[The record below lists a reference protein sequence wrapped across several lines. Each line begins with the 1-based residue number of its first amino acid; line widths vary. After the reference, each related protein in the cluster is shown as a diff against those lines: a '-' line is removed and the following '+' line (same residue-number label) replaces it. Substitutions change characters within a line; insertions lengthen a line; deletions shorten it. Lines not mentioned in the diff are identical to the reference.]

1 MRMLLGV
8 LLLIIGVFFSS
19 GCDAKSS
26 QESASQAQRDRDEQI
41 IIDDAHLLYGD
52 EKLMKMYREYNDALL
67 KRFDVD
73 FRVMTVSNDENI
85 DLLSHKKFTELQKES
100 RSTSGKA
107 LLLVINTRQDKVRLE
122 VSTGLEPIY
131 TDAFVSY
138 IERKGFVPYFR
149 EGKIADGVYMAT
161 ELIRDRAFE
170 AESGKEW
177 MPPMQSK
184 SIGGGAKTKAY
195 IGVTDPEAKK
205 GVDVVAQ
212 HGNDPKAVLQQ
223 YMKALKA
230 HNTNP
235 NLDIYTNATKKFFR
249 QWTVTEIN
257 QDHELHNLAPCL
269 ALHKTLY
276 DQDSSHALLAV
287 RPYDKNRK
295 CSPYLFKKEEGKWKL
310 DIATMA
316 DTLRFNADMQWH
328 FDLSKRLE
336 GEGVY
341 YAFGFDGYGFDSNG
355 YPYVR
360 TYPIKD
366 KDQMRWGFTCNGW
379 YTPEDQERVKQD
391 PERYT
396 RCWIALAHTGMPA
409 RVRLGLDVYDYI
421 YAVGEGSER
430 IDNVSYNDFMSYM
443 KQVPSG
449 SMAVVEVKHYDPDTK
464 QTTDVVRRGIAP

>member
-1 MRMLLGV
+1 MRLFLGV
-8 LLLIIGVFFSS
+8 VLLIMSVFFSS
-19 GCDAKSS
+19 GCDVKSS
-26 QESASQAQRDRDEQI
+26 QESVSQADRDRDEQI

-73 FRVMTVSNDENI
+73 FRVMTVANDENLN
-85 DLLSHKKFTELQKES
+85 LLSHKKFTELQSKS
-100 RSTSGKA
+100 RSKSGKA
-107 LLLVINTRQDKVRLE
+107 LLLVINTSQDKVRLE

-177 MPPMQSK
+177 MLPMASK

-195 IGVTDPEAKK
+195 IGVVDPDAKK
-205 GVDVVAQ
+205 GADVMSQ
-212 HGNDPKAVLQQ
+212 DGNDPKAVLQQ

-235 NLDIYTNATKKFFR
+235 DLDIYTDATKKFYA

-257 QDHELHNLAPCL
+257 QDHEIHNLAPCL
-269 ALHKTLY
+269 ASHETLY
-276 DQDSSHALLAV
+276 DQDSTHAVLAV
-287 RPYDKNRK
+287 KPYDKNRK
-295 CSPYLFKKEEGKWKL
+295 CSPYLFKKEAGKWKL

-336 GEGVY
+336 GEGLY
-341 YAFGFDGYGFDSNG
+341 YAYAFDGYGFDSNG
-355 YPYVR
+355 FPYMP
-360 TYPIKD
+360 TYTIKD
-366 KDQMRWGFTCNGW
+366 RDQMRWGFTCKGW
-379 YTPEDQERVKQD
+379 YLPQEQELVKQD

-396 RCWIALAHTGMPA
+396 RCWIALSHAGMPA
-409 RVRLGLDVYDYI
+409 KVRLGLEAYDYI

-430 IDNVSYNDFMSYM
+430 MDNVSYNEFMAYM

-449 SMAVVEVKHYDPDTK
+449 RKAIVEVKHYDPDTQ
-464 QTTDVVRRGIAP
+464 QTTDVIRKGIAP